1 MHKISKF
8 LFSRVVINGILILFQ
23 AIFLFFLFMYLST
36 ASLFIYLFLMIISFF
51 ISMALLNDNL
61 NPSFKIP
68 WLLLLIVFPILG
80 VFLYLLNGKIWIRK
94 KYRKER
100 FEIENYEYQSSKPL
114 EELKSQD
121 KTIYGQARYI
131 YDNVNSP
138 IE

>member
-1 MHKISKF
+1 MEIHAFFCYNKVGGSMHKISKF
-8 LFSRVVINGILILFQ
+8 LFSRVVINGILIILQ
-23 AIFLFFLFMYLST
+23 AFLLFFLFAYLST
-36 ASLFIYLFLMIISFF
+36 ASLFVYILLMLIGAL

-100 FEIENYEYQSSKPL
+100 FEIENYEYQK
-114 EELKSQD
+114 
-121 KTIYGQARYI
+121 
-131 YDNVNSP
+131 
-138 IE
+138 

>member
-1 MHKISKF
+1 MK
-8 LFSRVVINGILILFQ
+8 RNVVAVL
-23 AIFLFFLFMYLST
+23 
-36 ASLFIYLFLMIISFF
+36 

-100 FEIENYEYQSSKPL
+100 FEIENYEYTSPQLKF
-114 EELKSQD
+114 ELG
-121 KTIYGQARYI
+121 I
-131 YDNVNSP
+131 
-138 IE
+138 